1 LDRFRDVPGEYI
13 AQRVGVRFYPP
24 GEDWEFLPIPPS
36 LLFNPLTGVAA
47 CCSLD
52 SLVKQFVRQGVR
64 LILGPSEF
72 IAGLKEF
79 RTMSKTLRSQVVL
92 ALVVAVASAVSF
104 AQSSGEA
111 TYKAKCQSCH
121 GSAGVP
127 NPGMAKMMGIK
138 AVTDPDIKKLS
149 VDEMSAAVNNG
160 KGKMKPI
167 TGLTPAEVKDVVVFY
182 KGLGK

>member
-1 LDRFRDVPGEYI
+1 
-13 AQRVGVRFYPP
+13 
-24 GEDWEFLPIPPS
+24 
-36 LLFNPLTGVAA
+36 
-47 CCSLD
+47 
-52 SLVKQFVRQGVR
+52 
-64 LILGPSEF
+64 
-72 IAGLKEF
+72 
-79 RTMSKTLRSQVVL
+79 MSKTLRSQVVL

-104 AQSSGEA
+104 AETGEA

-149 VDEMSAAVNNG
+149 VDEMSTVVNSG
-160 KGKMKPI
+160 KNKMKPI
-167 TGLTPAEVKDVVVFY
+167 TGLTPAEVKDVVVYY

>member
-1 LDRFRDVPGEYI
+1 
-13 AQRVGVRFYPP
+13 
-24 GEDWEFLPIPPS
+24 
-36 LLFNPLTGVAA
+36 
-47 CCSLD
+47 
-52 SLVKQFVRQGVR
+52 
-64 LILGPSEF
+64 
-72 IAGLKEF
+72 
-79 RTMSKTLRSQVVL
+79 MSTTIRSQVVL
-92 ALVVAVASAVSF
+92 ALVIAVASAVSF
-104 AQSSGEA
+104 AETGEA

-149 VDEMSAAVNNG
+149 VDEMSTVVNSG

-167 TGLTPAEVKDVVVFY
+167 AGLTPAEVKEVVVFY

>member
-1 LDRFRDVPGEYI
+1 
-13 AQRVGVRFYPP
+13 
-24 GEDWEFLPIPPS
+24 
-36 LLFNPLTGVAA
+36 
-47 CCSLD
+47 
-52 SLVKQFVRQGVR
+52 
-64 LILGPSEF
+64 
-72 IAGLKEF
+72 
-79 RTMSKTLRSQVVL
+79 MSKSLRSLVVL
-92 ALVVAVASAVSF
+92 ALAVVVASAVSF
-104 AQSSGEA
+104 AETGEA

-149 VDEMSAAVNNG
+149 VDELSAAITNG

-167 TGLTPAEVKDVVVFY
+167 TGLTPAEVKDVAVYY